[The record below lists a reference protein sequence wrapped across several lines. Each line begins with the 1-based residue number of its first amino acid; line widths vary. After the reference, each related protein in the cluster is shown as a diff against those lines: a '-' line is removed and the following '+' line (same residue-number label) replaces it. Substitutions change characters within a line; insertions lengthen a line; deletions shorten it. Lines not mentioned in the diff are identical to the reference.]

1 MDLHVAEPCSQ
12 SHIVRKPAATECVSS
27 VHPLCSKRANSEP
40 NGSRVVLTGPIIA
53 RHNDVLCVWYLF
65 ILIYSSETYQYQ
77 FTTTTKAFVL
87 KLRTS
92 RFFWGET
99 FMFFPSVL
107 AADLPTMPS
116 FLRRFTSKAVKK
128 DNVRLN
134 EKLATSN
141 ESVKP
146 TTDVAVRSLPQSS
159 TDSVDDLIAR
169 INTLATKSDAVE
181 ITKIQDRLREAQYAL
196 ETPYETML
204 RLSAGVSVSIS
215 SSLGR

>member
-1 MDLHVAEPCSQ
+1 
-12 SHIVRKPAATECVSS
+12 
-27 VHPLCSKRANSEP
+27 
-40 NGSRVVLTGPIIA
+40 
-53 RHNDVLCVWYLF
+53 
-65 ILIYSSETYQYQ
+65 
-77 FTTTTKAFVL
+77 
-87 KLRTS
+87 
-92 RFFWGET
+92 
-99 FMFFPSVL
+99 MFFPSVL